1 MSDYSSQPK
10 SVSDL
15 SINHVVIEDRGNSK
29 AKKFALAAALA
40 LSMSDGALAMNA
52 PDASAPVAQYSAAD
66 FAKESIDKKLA
77 AKQEA
82 ELAAQK
88 AKDEA
93 KNKEPEKNRLDTAV
107 DAIKESQGYGEK
119 TSKMAKVGN
128 FIGTVLLIG
137 DSQTALVKTGAE
149 VLIAGSVGAGSKNA
163 EKGVTAAG
171 YLSDAAVVF
180 GTGGYAAVPVLYRY
194 GKDGL
199 DAYKEAEQKR
209 IERNLAEVKDRT
221 QYVAEVYTYSMRLE
235 DREKRMADTPENQAT
250 YNKRMLED
258 AKLKVENGG
267 YATQS
272 LNNAIELEEM
282 VKKRGGE
289 VEPWYDEYLKYK
301 SEYKPKE
308 PDVQDFFGKAID
320 LKSSDTGLA
329 SSTDFLRNLTVV
341 QDQKISL
348 QIG

>member
-199 DAYKEAEQKR
+199 DDYKEAEQKR

-308 PDVQDFFGKAID
+308 PVVQDFFGKAID